1 MLCSICCMRAGE
13 LAVGEVLVAVVDRLE
28 LAAVDGH
35 CGVGKQLHL
44 PAQQDELAADPADRL
59 AVVAAEVG
67 DGLEVGHQPTREPDQ
82 LDVALRLAFEPPA
95 GLDAVQV
102 PVDVD
107 LQQRGRVIRRPPG
120 LGGLCALKTEL
131 S

>member
-1 MLCSICCMRAGE
+1 MRNALLDLLHARGE
-13 LAVGEVLVAVVDRLE
+13 LAVGEVLVTVVDRLE

-59 AVVAAEVG
+59 AVVAAEVS

-82 LDVALRLAFEPPA
+82 FHVALGLTFEPTA
-95 GLDAVQV
+95 GGD
-102 PVDVD
+102 
-107 LQQRGRVIRRPPG
+107 GRASVSL
-120 LGGLCALKTEL
+120 LGR
-131 S
+131 